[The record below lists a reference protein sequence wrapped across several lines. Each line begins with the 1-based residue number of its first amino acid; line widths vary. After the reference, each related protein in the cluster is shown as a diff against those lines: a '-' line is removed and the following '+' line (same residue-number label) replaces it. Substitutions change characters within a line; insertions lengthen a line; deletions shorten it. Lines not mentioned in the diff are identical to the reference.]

1 MAWQRTG
8 WLGLL
13 LVAWSVLNGVLGP
26 RWKGRVQKDER
37 DHRIAQHATGW
48 GWGRDVV
55 TCCLVGPAM
64 MLAFSP
70 AERLAW
76 ATHLMIANL
85 LVLALMW
92 WAVRIRGHRADV
104 PEGQAGDA
112 GVNGG
117 EASARVSPPQGDDR
131 R

>member
-8 WLGLL
+8 WMGLL
-13 LVAWSVLNGVLGP
+13 LAAWSVLNGVLGP
-26 RWKGRVQKDER
+26 RWKRRVQEDER

-48 GWGRDVV
+48 GRGRGAV

-85 LVLALMW
+85 LVFALMW
-92 WAVRIRGHRADV
+92 RAVRVRGHRDNV

-112 GVNGG
+112 GVNRG

>member
-13 LVAWSVLNGVLGP
+13 LVAWSVLNGVLGL
-26 RWKGRVQKDER
+26 RWKGRVQEDER
-37 DHRIAQHATGW
+37 DHRIAQHAAGW
-48 GWGRDVV
+48 GWGRGAV

-64 MLAFSP
+64 MLTFSP

-76 ATHLMIANL
+76 ATHLMIATL
-85 LVLALMW
+85 LVFALMW
-92 WAVRIRGHRADV
+92 GAVRLRGHRADV

-117 EASARVSPPQGDDR
+117 EASARVSPPHGGDR
-131 R
+131 L